1 MEAVLVL
8 LLGIFLELVL
18 VVFVLASIL
27 DRMKK

>member
-27 DRMKK
+27 DLMKK